1 MENQII
7 ENQLSVPVSEPQ
19 VASFP
24 KPTMRRPKIKQ
35 KVVSFDSPNVDVS
48 EGALV
53 ANPSGT
59 NGTNG
64 CSGSSGVLC
73 TKPLVTVMGFGVSK
87 IHVYVSVLVL
97 GIAGYFIWTWYNKR
111 NELKEN
117 IRSGNSERDDYEEEE
132 QYYKLTPQQYAM
144 YRRLMQ
150 NMMEQNKVA
159 QIPAEEQSTQPP
171 IYVSQNTVQPPPPS
185 PPPQPQQQIQQQP
198 TTKSQVQLPTNAT
211 G

>member
-1 MENQII
+1 MEDQATIPA
-7 ENQLSVPVSEPQ
+7 VAPQ
-19 VASFP
+19 VASVP

-35 KVVSFDSPNVDVS
+35 KVVSFDSPNVEVS

-53 ANPSGT
+53 ANT
-59 NGTNG
+59 
-64 CSGSSGVLC
+64 SGSSGVLC
-73 TKPLVTVMGFGVSK
+73 TKPLINVMGFGVSK

-97 GIAGYFIWTWYNKR
+97 GIAGYFIWTWYNKK

-132 QYYKLTPQQYAM
+132 QYYKLTPHQYAM

-150 NMMEQNKVA
+150 IMMEQNKVV
-159 QIPAEEQSTQPP
+159 QIPVEEQSTQPP
-171 IYVSQNTVQPPPPS
+171 IYVSQNTAQPPP
-185 PPPQPQQQIQQQP
+185 PPPQPQQQIQQP
-198 TTKSQVQLPTNAT
+198 PPTKSQVQLPSNAT